1 MEHVASQ
8 RLRAECAESRS
19 QLETK
24 KQEVEKLQGL
34 VEELRTRVSAP
45 TVSRGSREQQKVKEV
60 DRVQKRVAHSE
71 RGKQSIRAHKVERVG
86 ARYSIFS
93 NYMVGCIEQALKTA
107 LTMFHYGSQ
116 ITWSD
121 ILSWSRFVFDTEV
134 TVGH

>member
-1 MEHVASQ
+1 VALQ

-34 VEELRTRVSAP
+34 VEELLTRVSAP

-60 DRVQKRVAHSE
+60 DRLQEKVAHSE
-71 RGKQSIRAHKVERVG
+71 RAKQCIRAHKVERAG
-86 ARYSIFS
+86 ARYSILS
-93 NYMVGCIEQALKTA
+93 NYMVGCVEQTLKAALK
-107 LTMFHYGSQ
+107 MFHYGSK

-121 ILSWSRFVFDTEV
+121 VLSWSRFVFDTEI
-134 TVGH
+134 TESN